1 LKTEGIRDMSF
12 PVRIP
17 IGHWIDLV
25 VIWLTDNFAAAFDM
39 ISQVVGFILGKIDF
53 LFNWIPW
60 PVSMGL
66 IVVIA
71 WLVSGRRVAIFS
83 AIALFSMG
91 SLGLWAE
98 GMSTLALVT
107 TAVFIS
113 VILGLPAGILS
124 AKNER
129 FDALLRPMLDGMQTI
144 PSFVYLI
151 PAIMFFGIGNVPGT
165 MATVIF
171 SLPPMVRLT
180 SLGIRQVDFEVVE
193 AGHAFGSTPWQ
204 LLVKIQL
211 PLALPSIMTGVNQTV
226 MMALSMV
233 VVAAMI
239 GAGGLGYKILYSIQ
253 RVDLAVGIEAGLG
266 ILFIAMVLDR
276 ILQGITKRQQKAILR
291 Q

>member
-1 LKTEGIRDMSF
+1 MKEEGIRDMGF

-25 VIWLTDNFAAAFDM
+25 VIWLTDNLATVFDAV
-39 ISQVVGFILGKIDF
+39 SRVVGFILLKIDF

-60 PVSMGL
+60 PISIGV

-83 AIALFSMG
+83 AIALFLMG
-91 SLGLWAE
+91 SLELWAE

-113 VILGLPAGILS
+113 VVLGLPAGILS

-129 FDALLRPMLDGMQTI
+129 FDAILRPILDGMQTI

-151 PAIMFFGIGNVPGT
+151 PAIMFFGIGNVPGI

-193 AGHAFGSTPWQ
+193 AGHAFGSTPLQ

-276 ILQGITKRQQKAILR
+276 ILQGVTKRQQKALLR

>member
-1 LKTEGIRDMSF
+1 MDF
-12 PVRIP
+12 PLRIP
-17 IGHWIDLV
+17 FGYWV
-25 VIWLTDNFAAAFDM
+25 NVIVEWMTDNFDTVFDG
-39 ISQVVGFILGKIDF
+39 ISRAVNCVLVQIDMF
-53 LFNWIPW
+53 FNWVPW
-60 PVSMGL
+60 PVTI
-66 IVVIA
+66 IVLVLIA
-71 WLVSGRRVAIFS
+71 WKISGVRIAIFT
-83 AIALFSMG
+83 AIALFFMG
-91 SLGLWAE
+91 SLGIWPE

-113 VILGLPAGILS
+113 VILGLPLGILA
-124 AKNER
+124 AKNDR
-129 FDALLRPMLDGMQTI
+129 FDAVLRPALDGMQTI

-151 PAIMFFGIGNVPGT
+151 PAIMFFGIGNVPGI

-171 SLPPMVRLT
+171 ALPPMVKLT
-180 SLGIRQVDFEVVE
+180 SLGIRQVNLEVVE

-204 LLVKIQL
+204 LLIKIQL

-233 VVAAMI
+233 VIAAMI

-253 RVDLAVGIEAGLG
+253 RVDLPMGVEAGLG

-276 ILQGITKRQQKAILR
+276 ILQGVTKRQQEAILR

>member
-1 LKTEGIRDMSF
+1 MSF
-12 PVRIP
+12 PIRIP

-25 VIWLTDNFAAAFDM
+25 VIWLTDNLATVFDA
-39 ISQVVGFILGKIDF
+39 ISKVVGFILIKIDF
-53 LFNWIPW
+53 FFNWIPW
-60 PVSMGL
+60 PVAIGV

-71 WLVSGRRVAIFS
+71 WLVSGRRVGIFT
-83 AIALFSMG
+83 AIALFLMG
-91 SLGLWAE
+91 SLNLWAE

-113 VILGLPAGILS
+113 VIVGLPTGILS
-124 AKNER
+124 AKNEK
-129 FDALLRPMLDGMQTI
+129 FDALLRPILDGMQTI

-151 PAIMFFGIGNVPGT
+151 PAIMFFGIGNVPGI

-180 SLGIRQVDFEVVE
+180 TLGIRQVYFEVVE

-204 LLVKIQL
+204 LLIKIQL
-211 PLALPSIMTGVNQTV
+211 PLALPSIMAGVNQTV

-276 ILQGITKRQQKAILR
+276 ILQGVTKRQQQVILR

>member
-1 LKTEGIRDMSF
+1 MSF
-12 PVRIP
+12 PIRIP

-25 VIWLTDNFAAAFDM
+25 VIWLTDNLATVFDAV
-39 ISQVVGFILGKIDF
+39 SRVVGFILIKIDF
-53 LFNWIPW
+53 FFNLIPW
-60 PVSMGL
+60 PVAIGV

-71 WLVSGRRVAIFS
+71 WLVSGRRVAIFT
-83 AIALFSMG
+83 AIALFLMG
-91 SLGLWAE
+91 SLELWAE

-113 VILGLPAGILS
+113 VILGLPTGILS

-129 FDALLRPMLDGMQTI
+129 FDAILRPILDGMQTI

-151 PAIMFFGIGNVPGT
+151 PAIMFFGIGNVPGI

-180 SLGIRQVDFEVVE
+180 SLGIRQVEVEVVE

-204 LLVKIQL
+204 LLIKIQL
-211 PLALPSIMTGVNQTV
+211 PLALPSIMAGVNQTV

-276 ILQGITKRQQKAILR
+276 ILQGVTKRQQQVILR

>member
-1 LKTEGIRDMSF
+1 MNF

-25 VIWLTDNFAAAFDM
+25 VIWLTDNFATAFDA
-39 ISQVVGFILGKIDF
+39 ISRVVGFILIKIDF
-53 LFNWIPW
+53 IFNWIPW
-60 PVSMGL
+60 PVTIGV
-66 IVVIA
+66 IIVIA

-83 AIALFSMG
+83 AIALFLMG
-91 SLGLWAE
+91 SLELWAE

-113 VILGLPAGILS
+113 VTLGLPAGIFA

-129 FDALLRPMLDGMQTI
+129 FDAILRPILDGMQTI

-151 PAIMFFGIGNVPGT
+151 PAIMFFGIGNVPGI

-171 SLPPMVRLT
+171 ALPPMVRLT

-193 AGHAFGSTPWQ
+193 AGHAFGSNPWQ

-211 PLALPSIMTGVNQTV
+211 PLALPSIMAGVNQTV

-253 RVDLAVGIEAGLG
+253 RVNLAVGIEAGLG

-276 ILQGITKRQQKAILR
+276 ILQGVTKHQQHVILR

>member
-1 LKTEGIRDMSF
+1 MPF
-12 PVRIP
+12 PIRIP
-17 IGHWIDLV
+17 IGRWADQL
-25 VIWLTDNFAAAFDM
+25 VIWLTDHFSTAFDG
-39 ISQVVGFILGKIDF
+39 ISKAVGFMLMQID
-53 LFNWIPW
+53 LVFNWIPW
-60 PVSMGL
+60 PATIAAL
-66 IVVIA
+66 FVIA
-71 WLVSGRRVAIFS
+71 WLVSGPRVAVFT
-83 AIALFSMG
+83 AVAMFLMG
-91 SLGLWAE
+91 SLELWSE

-113 VILGLPAGILS
+113 VLLGLPFGILS

-129 FDALLRPMLDGMQTI
+129 FDAFLRPVLDGMQTI

-151 PAIMFFGIGNVPGT
+151 PAIMFFGIGNVPGI

-180 SLGIRQVDFEVVE
+180 SLGIRQVDVEVVE

-211 PLALPSIMTGVNQTV
+211 PLALPSIMAGVNQTV

-253 RVDLAVGIEAGLG
+253 RVNLAVGIEAGLG

-276 ILQGITKRQQKAILR
+276 ILQGVTRRQQEALLR
-291 Q
+291 HEM